1 MVDHDLLLKFNR
13 TKQRV
18 SEIIS
23 AHSEATEKSKREEEW
38 QLERLRSAI
47 LQMKKDHSEQMQAL
61 KT

>member
-1 MVDHDLLLKFNR
+1 MLLKFNR

-23 AHSEATEKSKREEEW
+23 AHNEATEKSKREEEW

>member
-1 MVDHDLLLKFNR
+1 M
-13 TKQRV
+13 

-23 AHSEATEKSKREEEW
+23 THKEATEKSKREEEW

-47 LQMKKDHSEQMQAL
+47 HQMKEEHSEQMKAL